1 MAGEGETLGKNIR
14 QGELEKIPYLLVIG
28 DREME
33 KNSVNARE
41 RHVKE
46 TKDYS
51 VEEFVRK
58 ISEAIKS
65 RK

>member
-1 MAGEGETLGKNIR
+1 
-14 QGELEKIPYLLVIG
+14 
-28 DREME
+28 ME